1 MTLRLR
7 TSVKVFRL
15 ICKQNVANAETA
27 AVLPRAVAFGDT
39 PTIDFGK
46 TYKPHFQRFQLE
58 FLTNS
63 GYMLNDISIY
73 IYMHTV
79 YYTCNVYMYICM
91 YIYIYHI
98 LFFLK
103 ILNLC
108 LIASSNKN
116 CTNLY
121 GTSGNEAPQREPS
134 SEPPRRK
141 NHSSVHQPVEIPT
154 KNLRVNETTEV

>member
-15 ICKQNVANAETA
+15 ICKQNEANAETA

-39 PTIDFGK
+39 PTIDFCK

-73 IYMHTV
+73 MHTV
-79 YYTCNVYMYICM
+79 YYTCNVYMYICICM
-91 YIYIYHI
+91 YMNIYIYCFFEDTQSLPYCFIQQKLHESVWHI
-98 LFFLK
+98 WERSTSK
-103 ILNLC
+103 
-108 LIASSNKN
+108 
-116 CTNLY
+116 
-121 GTSGNEAPQREPS
+121 GT
-134 SEPPRRK
+134 K
-141 NHSSVHQPVEIPT
+141 F
-154 KNLRVNETTEV
+154 

>member
-39 PTIDFGK
+39 PTIDFCK

-73 IYMHTV
+73 IYAYGILYMQ
-79 YYTCNVYMYICM
+79 CILVYMYVYC
-91 YIYIYHI
+91 
-98 LFFLK
+98 FF
-103 ILNLC
+103 
-108 LIASSNKN
+108 
-116 CTNLY
+116 
-121 GTSGNEAPQREPS
+121 
-134 SEPPRRK
+134 
-141 NHSSVHQPVEIPT
+141 
-154 KNLRVNETTEV
+154 

>member
-7 TSVKVFRL
+7 TSVKVFRM

-39 PTIDFGK
+39 PTIDFCK

-73 IYMHTV
+73 ICIRYIIHAM
-79 YYTCNVYMYICM
+79 YTCIYVYV
-91 YIYIYHI
+91 YIYIVFFEDSQSLPYCFIQQKLHESVWHI
-98 LFFLK
+98 WERSTSK
-103 ILNLC
+103 
-108 LIASSNKN
+108 
-116 CTNLY
+116 
-121 GTSGNEAPQREPS
+121 GT
-134 SEPPRRK
+134 K
-141 NHSSVHQPVEIPT
+141 F
-154 KNLRVNETTEV
+154 

>member
-1 MTLRLR
+1 MTPRLR

-73 IYMHTV
+73 MHTV
-79 YYTCNVYMYICM
+79 YYTCNVYMYICIFI
-91 YIYIYHI
+91 YIYIIYC
-98 LFFLK
+98 FF
-103 ILNLC
+103 
-108 LIASSNKN
+108 
-116 CTNLY
+116 
-121 GTSGNEAPQREPS
+121 
-134 SEPPRRK
+134 
-141 NHSSVHQPVEIPT
+141 
-154 KNLRVNETTEV
+154 

>member
-39 PTIDFGK
+39 PTIDFCK
-46 TYKPHFQRFQLE
+46 TYKPHFQRFQLD

-79 YYTCNVYMYICM
+79 YYTCNVYMYICIC
-91 YIYIYHI
+91 IYI

-134 SEPPRRK
+134 SEPLRRE

>member
-73 IYMHTV
+73 MHTV
-79 YYTCNVYMYICM
+79 YYTCNVYMYICIC
-91 YIYIYHI
+91 IYISYIVFFEDTQSLPYCFIQQKLHESVWHI
-98 LFFLK
+98 WERSTSK
-103 ILNLC
+103 
-108 LIASSNKN
+108 
-116 CTNLY
+116 
-121 GTSGNEAPQREPS
+121 GT
-134 SEPPRRK
+134 K
-141 NHSSVHQPVEIPT
+141 F
-154 KNLRVNETTEV
+154 

>member
-39 PTIDFGK
+39 PTIDFCK
-46 TYKPHFQRFQLE
+46 TYKPHFQRIQLE

-73 IYMHTV
+73 AYSILYMQCIHVYIYMYV
-79 YYTCNVYMYICM
+79 YT
-91 YIYIYHI
+91 YIYI
-98 LFFLK
+98 LFF
-103 ILNLC
+103 
-108 LIASSNKN
+108 
-116 CTNLY
+116 
-121 GTSGNEAPQREPS
+121 
-134 SEPPRRK
+134 
-141 NHSSVHQPVEIPT
+141 
-154 KNLRVNETTEV
+154 

>member
-73 IYMHTV
+73 MHTV

-91 YIYIYHI
+91 YIYISYIVFFEDTQSLPYCFIQQKLHESVWHI
-98 LFFLK
+98 WERSTSK
-103 ILNLC
+103 
-108 LIASSNKN
+108 
-116 CTNLY
+116 
-121 GTSGNEAPQREPS
+121 GT
-134 SEPPRRK
+134 K
-141 NHSSVHQPVEIPT
+141 F
-154 KNLRVNETTEV
+154 